1 MPLTLALIQAQFN
14 AGESEGALLGKLQT
28 ISKETFEM
36 RKEQNGSPTARAS
49 MTRKYLGSKGSK
61 VACMLTQKR
70 EGIWGDDDGRESVI
84 RPRMPEF
91 ASTVG
96 HIFW

>member
-14 AGESEGALLGKLQT
+14 AGESEGSLLGKLQA

-61 VACMLTQKR
+61 VVLHVDPKSGKVYGVTTTAENL
-70 EGIWGDDDGRESVI
+70 
-84 RPRMPEF
+84 
-91 ASTVG
+91 
-96 HIFW
+96 

>member
-14 AGESEGALLGKLQT
+14 AGESEGALLSKLQT

-61 VACMLTQKR
+61 VVLHVDPKSGKVYGVATTA
-70 EGIWGDDDGRESVI
+70 EGL
-84 RPRMPEF
+84 
-91 ASTVG
+91 
-96 HIFW
+96 

>member
-1 MPLTLALIQAQFN
+1 MPLTLTQIKDQFD
-14 AGESEGALLGKLQT
+14 AGESEGALLGKLQA

-61 VACMLTQKR
+61 VVLHVDPKSGKVYGVTTTA
-70 EGIWGDDDGRESVI
+70 ESL
-84 RPRMPEF
+84 
-91 ASTVG
+91 
-96 HIFW
+96 